1 MGSIITDGKSR
12 SYGLRN
18 NGKRNKSDA
27 EQQRATQIENNT
39 MWSGSNIKVEHSGVW
54 GRYADGAQFAS
65 GGPGTFKDK
74 VDYVKAAKNIG
85 SVMKTYGSSR
95 HPTNTYKEKSYVSH
109 PDIGPPRYRKPSGKL
124 MTYPESLELHDWN
137 DRKLRE

>member
-65 GGPGTFKDK
+65 GGPGTFNDRI
-74 VDYVKAAKNIG
+74 DYVKAAKNIG
-85 SVMKTYGSSR
+85 LKMKTFGSSR
-95 HPTNTYKEKSYVSH
+95 HPTNTYKK
-109 PDIGPPRYRKPSGKL
+109 GK
-124 MTYPESLELHDWN
+124 
-137 DRKLRE
+137 